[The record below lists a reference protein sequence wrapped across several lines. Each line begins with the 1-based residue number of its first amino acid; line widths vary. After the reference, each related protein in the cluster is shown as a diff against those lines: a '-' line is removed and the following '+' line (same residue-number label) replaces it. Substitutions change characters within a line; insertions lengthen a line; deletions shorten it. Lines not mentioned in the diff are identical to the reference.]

1 MLPRKRKAAVAAW
14 GVAKLPSRSSHSKP
28 VSGKSA
34 RRQKAPRRKS
44 SATAR
49 AGSDRYWSGDVTKHS
64 DALDLEPGI
73 FTSADPAEIAR
84 SLKHSADVS
93 TRRKGSAYQSAMSML
108 NFYINRAGKN
118 LSDAQ
123 RQILEQSK
131 QETRKLFGRE

>member
-1 MLPRKRKAAVAAW
+1 MTRKPANRANAPRKRSPAI
-14 GVAKLPSRSSHSKP
+14 
-28 VSGKSA
+28 A
-34 RRQKAPRRKS
+34 RTGA
-44 SATAR
+44 
-49 AGSDRYWSGDVTKHS
+49 DRYWSGAVTKHS
-64 DALDLEPGI
+64 NALDLEPGI